1 MDNCPDAPLDEPELT
16 PHQKELNRLTHKQ
29 ANAQKEVDAIVA
41 DRDYILPVLEGSDY
55 IKPDVLAA
63 IKQNYANHFEDA
75 HGELIMV
82 ERKMHDLLYGY
93 KNDA

>member
-1 MDNCPDAPLDEPELT
+1 MINCPDAPLDEPELS
-16 PHQKELNRLTHKQ
+16 PRDKELNGLTHKQ
-29 ANAQKEVDAIVA
+29 IEAQQKVDAVIA
-41 DRDYILPVLEGSDY
+41 DRDYILPILEGSDY

-75 HGELIMV
+75 NGELIMV

-93 KNDA
+93 